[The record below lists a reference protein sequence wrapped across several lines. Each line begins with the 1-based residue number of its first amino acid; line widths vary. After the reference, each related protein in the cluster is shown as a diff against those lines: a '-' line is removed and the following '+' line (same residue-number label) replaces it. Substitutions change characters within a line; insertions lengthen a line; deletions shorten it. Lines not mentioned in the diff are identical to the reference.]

1 MGFLWTG
8 RQAREDKAKL
18 MANQKKIYGL
28 LVAGAVIVVALAAVL
43 VLTSCTQQTQL
54 TTATPARTP
63 SPSPQSPAP
72 APISTATALAA
83 APGPSSTLAPAPA
96 VTAAA
101 PGTKST
107 AAPAARCPVSP
118 VRAFGKVYS
127 ENPNVARALGCAQQ
141 PEKGVYMAEQPFQK
155 GFMYWRSDTRQIYA
169 IMDNGRWG
177 VFPDTWNEGDPS
189 PNVGAPAPSGAT
201 EPVRGFGKVW
211 REQSGVR
218 DGLGWGTAPER
229 GFDGVIEPF
238 ANGAMLWSDKRII
251 FVLVSDGTWLRFADA
266 S

>member
-1 MGFLWTG
+1 
-8 RQAREDKAKL
+8 

-28 LVAGAVIVVALAAVL
+28 LVVGALIGVVLAAVL
-43 VLTSCTQQTQL
+43 VLISCVQQPQGA
-54 TTATPARTP
+54 TATPARTP
-63 SPSPQSPAP
+63 SPGTQPTTP
-72 APISTATALAA
+72 
-83 APGPSSTLAPAPA
+83 PA
-96 VTAAA
+96 VTAPGPTSVPTA
-101 PGTKST
+101 PST
-107 AAPAARCPVSP
+107 AQCPVSP

-141 PEKGVYMAEQPFQK
+141 PEKGVYMAEQQFQK

-169 IMDNGRWG
+169 IMDSGRWA
-177 VFPDTWNEGDPS
+177 VYPDTWNEGDPS
-189 PNVGAPAPSGAT
+189 PSVGTPAPSGAT

-218 DGLGWGTAPER
+218 DGLGWGTSQER

-238 ANGAMLWSDKRII
+238 ANGAMLWTDKRII
-251 FVLVSDGTWLRFADA
+251 FVLLLDGAWLRFADA